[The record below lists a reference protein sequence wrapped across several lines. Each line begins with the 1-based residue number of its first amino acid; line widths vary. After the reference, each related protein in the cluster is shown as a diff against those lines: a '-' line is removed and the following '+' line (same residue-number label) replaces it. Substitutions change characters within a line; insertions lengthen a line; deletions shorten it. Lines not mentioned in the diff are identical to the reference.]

1 MPFSSPTPPCLP
13 PPPPLYPHPFP
24 SSPLSPFSA
33 LAVTGTHLNLSM
45 FGIQLAEGRLAHRQP
60 LSGSLVTEV
69 VKELKL
75 LAKLDLS
82 HLLCLLSWPFCVW
95 YHFCVPLLF
104 QRPSAS
110 EQLTLLCL
118 KTIPEV
124 TGFSYQTL
132 LGLELQSGYGS
143 PGRLSASL
151 CLPCMR
157 SWICRLF
164 QILASLQWGQRVC
177 DVYSSA
183 GRLASASGQPER
195 ENWSFRSLEIDKG
208 GYELKLGER
217 GFLCGPFSSN
227 PHSMPSS
234 VS

>member
-13 PPPPLYPHPFP
+13 PPPPLYPHPLP

-33 LAVTGTHLNLSM
+33 LAVTGTHLNRSM

-75 LAKLDLS
+75 LAKLNLS

-143 PGRLSASL
+143 PGSLSANL
-151 CLPCMR
+151 CLLCMR
-157 SWICRLF
+157 SWICHLF

-183 GRLASASGQPER
+183 GLQLLGSQKGKTGVSGPLR
-195 ENWSFRSLEIDKG
+195 
-208 GYELKLGER
+208 
-217 GFLCGPFSSN
+217 
-227 PHSMPSS
+227 
-234 VS
+234 